1 MKKKVLLVAA
11 LLTAGMTF
19 AQEEFTSKK
28 GVPILPEA
36 GDYALGFDATNFL
49 NYGGNLMN
57 GNTGNSFNNLGLQPT
72 YGNLTIYGK
81 YFKDANTAYRAMV
94 RLGYGTTT
102 NRSVVPDLSS
112 GASANATVE
121 NEFKQNGMNI
131 TIGGGYEM
139 RRGSGRLQ
147 GVYGPIAMISFGS
160 ASTEN
165 TYGNSLEEEFNNQFP
180 IPIAGDSYSRTTETK
195 QGSVFGI
202 AAGGFAGVEYFFAPK
217 FSLGAEI
224 MWTIAFVSQANGES
238 TTETYSYD
246 GTEGTETSTTTET
259 GGFSSFSFD
268 TRPNANLSLNF
279 HF

>member
-1 MKKKVLLVAA
+1 MKKKVLLIAA

-49 NYGGNLMN
+49 SYGGNLMN
-57 GNTGNSFNNLGLQPT
+57 GTFGNSFNNLGLQPDNQ
-72 YGNLTIYGK
+72 GVFGSQTIYGK
-81 YFKDANTAYRAMV
+81 YFKDSQTAYRGLL
-94 RLGYGTTT
+94 RLGYGSTTDRT
-102 NRSVVPDLSS
+102 FVTDVTDP
-112 GASANATVE
+112 GETVE
-121 NEFKQNGMNI
+121 DKEKVSALNI

-139 RRGSGRLQ
+139 RRGAGRLQ

-160 ASTEN
+160 GVDTTFE
-165 TYGNSLEEEFNNQFP
+165 YGNDISDMT
-180 IPIAGDSYSRTTETK
+180 AGASRTTEANNGGTF
-195 QGSVFGI
+195 SL
-202 AAGGFAGVEYFFAPK
+202 ALGGFAGVEYFFAPK

-224 MWTIAFVSQANGES
+224 MWTIRLNSQGDGERTVES
-238 TTETYSYD
+238 WDGSETTE
-246 GTEGTETSTTTET
+246 TTTET
-259 GGFSSFSFD
+259 GGQSSFGFD